1 MNHGQIVLRISRYIW
16 YTFSVYGY
24 KNPLLPLKSLK
35 IFVLRHL
42 IIQSLKVYWK
52 HLLNRV
58 KDLSLY
64 CKIKHKVGSWIFNL
78 FHFIQNVYLTFFL
91 YKYSCSKKIIYY
103 NTGAQAP
110 FIFSPLFMKRDVN
123 KRMIIIFLESG
134 IYRLVNKLE
143 GKTIIYMDEI
153 SNRWCYVHIKT
164 WKWH

>member
-1 MNHGQIVLRISRYIW
+1 MIYLFGLWLQ
-16 YTFSVYGY
+16 
-24 KNPLLPLKSLK
+24 KSTVTLNEFK
-35 IFVLRHL
+35 EFVLRHL

-58 KDLSLY
+58 KDFSLY
-64 CKIKHKVGSWIFNL
+64 CKIKHKVGSWIFNFL
-78 FHFIQNVYLTFFL
+78 SFYSKCLPNFLFIQ
-91 YKYSCSKKIIYY
+91 YSCSKKKIFII
-103 NTGAQAP
+103 TGAQAP